1 MANFLRPK
9 SSSILTAPHAA
20 MRRAAI
26 TSKECAGRIF
36 GKGKIRDIA
45 NDAAVERFPGMDR
58 Q

>member
-1 MANFLRPK
+1 
-9 SSSILTAPHAA
+9 